1 MPGRINYH
9 FKFSGPSYAVD
20 TACSSSLSA
29 IHIACNSLWQ
39 GDIDMAIA
47 GGTNVLTNPDM
58 TTGLDKGHF
67 LSPTGNCKTFDETA
81 DGYCR
86 GEGVATVVLKRLE
99 DALEDSDPIFGV
111 IGSAFTN
118 HSAEAESITRPHV
131 GAQKDIFERVLS
143 SSGTNPYDVGYIEMH
158 GVSDSRLT

>member
-1 MPGRINYH
+1 M
-9 FKFSGPSYAVD
+9 
-20 TACSSSLSA
+20 
-29 IHIACNSLWQ
+29 

-67 LSPTGNCKTFDETA
+67 LSTTGNCKTFDESA

-86 GEGVATVVLKRLE
+86 GEGVATILLKRFE
-99 DALEDSDPIFGV
+99 DAIEDGDPIYGL
-111 IGSAFTN
+111 IGSAYTN

-131 GAQKDIFERVLS
+131 GAQKDIFERVLND
-143 SSGTNPYDVGYIEMH
+143 SGTHPYDVGYIEVGDFRAWYFDLH
-158 GVSDSRLT
+158 LADRL